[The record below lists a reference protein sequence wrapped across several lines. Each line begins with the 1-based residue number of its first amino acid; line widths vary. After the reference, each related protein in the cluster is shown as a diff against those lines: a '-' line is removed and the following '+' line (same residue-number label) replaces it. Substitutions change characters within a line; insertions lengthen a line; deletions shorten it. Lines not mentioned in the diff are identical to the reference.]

1 MKASRIFTFNWKSLF
16 IVLTLLALVI
26 SIGLT
31 FVPSFICRTKMTSAC
46 AHNPA
51 SHSRRLRPE
60 RDVLPTNVVPVNY
73 DLTIKPDMVNF
84 TFEGKVS
91 IEYTTK
97 MAHRH
102 LFLIF

>member
-1 MKASRIFTFNWKSLF
+1 MRSSRNSYSRTESLF
-16 IVLTLLALVI
+16 LVLTLLALVI

-31 FVPSFICRTKMTSAC
+31 FVTLSTPKLKNQMTSAC

-51 SHSRRLRPE
+51 SHLRTRID

-73 DLTIKPDMVNF
+73 DLVVKPDMDNF

-91 IEYTTK
+91 IE
-97 MAHRH
+97 
-102 LFLIF
+102 

>member
-1 MKASRIFTFNWKSLF
+1 MKPRTRTESLF
-16 IVLTLLALVI
+16 LVLALLALVI

-31 FVPSFICRTKMTSAC
+31 FVTLSTSKPNKNETMTSAC

-51 SHSRRLRPE
+51 SHLRTRID

-73 DLTIKPDMVNF
+73 DLVIKPDMDNF

-91 IEYTTK
+91 IEY
-97 MAHRH
+97 
-102 LFLIF
+102 